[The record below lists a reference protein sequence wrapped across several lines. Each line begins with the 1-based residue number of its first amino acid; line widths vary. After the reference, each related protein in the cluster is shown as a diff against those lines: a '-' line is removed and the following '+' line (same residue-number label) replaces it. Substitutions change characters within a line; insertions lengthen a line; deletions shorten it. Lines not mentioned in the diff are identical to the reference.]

1 MRDDEESSEEPLC
14 DLLGHGMI
22 GVHLKERLAPVPD
35 WLYPCILTVRTVQH
49 AEWEVDQYL
58 AIAFARQK
66 RNLAD
71 KARSHFWLLWMLLE
85 FAAVRH
91 THFAGLRIAWYD
103 IRRYQY
109 CVNKL
114 MLAIRQV

>member
-58 AIAFARQK
+58 AIAFCQTKKEFGRQSEESF
-66 RNLAD
+66 LAPMD
-71 KARSHFWLLWMLLE
+71 ASRVCGGAPYPFRRLE
-85 FAAVRH
+85 DSLV
-91 THFAGLRIAWYD
+91 
-103 IRRYQY
+103 
-109 CVNKL
+109 
-114 MLAIRQV
+114 